1 LSTRIEK
8 MTTKHPANAT
18 SVTDLSAATAQVT
31 AQAADLLVDIP
42 SGVAAPPPGKRRTP
56 TPLRAAIVT
65 RPPLD
70 GATTPRLGPTRVV
83 PYLAR
88 LMAVSSLAAIGLY
101 LLRIALPG
109 PNIVH
114 GPTWVPAAFAAAGLL
129 LSMLL
134 FLLPQRLQRT
144 AVLFVA
150 QVAGLAILT
159 GAIAYHGPAS
169 GFGSFYFLILSV
181 PMVFYPLPWA
191 LAMATLTALG
201 SLLPLLTQPRVD
213 INTVLAQAVVEIP
226 LYFIITVLSNRM
238 IDRRREQWLESL
250 PHARQE
256 RELAVIQRLAL
267 VIAGSHDVPTI
278 ARTVVEG
285 LVSSFGYQ
293 YVAVYLRDGGVLRLI
308 SQHGYNRPLSEIPL
322 NHGICGQALE
332 QGKTILVRDAA
343 LEPEYIFM
351 ESHARC
357 GVFCPIMRENRA
369 LGIITIE
376 SKTPQDL
383 GSADVSLL
391 QTLAGP
397 VGVALENAGL
407 LQDWRDRGNRLAAV
421 NRVAQA
427 VAAHLDLQ
435 DVLIAA
441 LEGID
446 QLVPTTWA
454 SLTLLDNEG
463 KALDVAAANMKG
475 APSPIPIGR
484 RVPVDDSSFG
494 DVTRGGATLI
504 HNLSLTC
511 RHVEERALF
520 DSGIRSCMIVPLR
533 VESRVVGT
541 LNLGAMERD
550 AFTPTHKSMVEGL
563 APHLSGAVHNAQ
575 LYRQT
580 KYFAE
585 TDALTGLYNL
595 RTFYQHLRRMLSVSG
610 NGRPQPL
617 AVCMM
622 DLDLFKSFN
631 DAYGHGAGDEV
642 VREAA
647 QLIVS
652 HLRPGDLAARYG
664 GDEFVLVLKGVG
676 PQQSSAILQRIC
688 QSIGRH
694 RFKPQRQE
702 DAQPTEAKGLVI
714 LTASAGIAH
723 CPADTRDAEL
733 LVQLADTALYEAK
746 RRGRNRV
753 VVYVPDMATEIAETQ
768 EEQAP
773 PTVDLREARI
783 QQNDYLAAVYAL
795 ASAIEAR
802 DGYTHGH
809 SERVAHY
816 AVRLGEAAGLSER
829 EIAALRVAGL
839 LHDIGKIHVPSHI
852 LHKAGKLAP
861 EEWEIMRRHPSEGRN
876 ILLPIRDFAR
886 VWPMVESHHENWDG
900 SGYPHALKGRD
911 IPLGGRILHIAD
923 TYEVMTMA
931 GRSYQRAPKTPD
943 EAMAELR
950 KWGGKMFDP
959 ELVELFVRDV
969 IGTV

>member
-1 LSTRIEK
+1 
-8 MTTKHPANAT
+8 MTAKNPANAS
-18 SVTDLSAATAQVT
+18 SVSELSTATAQIT
-31 AQAADLLVDIP
+31 AQAAELLADIP
-42 SGVAAPPPGKRRTP
+42 TGVDAPPQGKRRNIAP
-56 TPLRAAIVT
+56 DRAAIVT
-65 RPPLD
+65 RPPLEASAKPKV
-70 GATTPRLGPTRVV
+70 GSSRVA

-88 LMAVSSLAAIGLY
+88 LMAVSWLAAIGLY
-101 LLRIALPG
+101 LLRISLPG
-109 PNIVH
+109 PGLYR
-114 GPTWVPAAFAAAGLL
+114 GPGWVPLAFAAGGAL
-129 LSMLL
+129 LSLIL
-134 FLLPQRLQRT
+134 FLLPQRWQRT

-159 GAIAYHGPAS
+159 GAIIYHGPTS
-169 GFGSFYFLILSV
+169 GFGNFYFLILSV

-191 LAMATLTALG
+191 LAMATLTSLG
-201 SLLPLLTQPRVD
+201 SLLPLLTPRPVD
-213 INTVLAQAVVEIP
+213 INAILAQAVVEIP
-226 LYFIITVLSNRM
+226 LYFIITILSNRM
-238 IDRRREQWLESL
+238 IDRRRVQWLESL

-278 ARTVVEG
+278 AQTVVEG

-293 YVAVYLRDGGVLRLI
+293 YVSIYLRDGAALRLI
-308 SQHGYNRPLSEIPL
+308 TQHGYSRTISELPLS
-322 NHGICGQALE
+322 HGICGHALE
-332 QGKTILVRDAA
+332 QGKAILVRDAA
-343 LEPEYIFM
+343 LEPDYVFM
-351 ESHARC
+351 ESNVRC

-383 GSADVSLL
+383 NSADVNLL

-435 DVLIAA
+435 AVLTAA

-446 QLVPTTWA
+446 QLVPTSWA
-454 SLTLLDNEG
+454 SLTLLNNDG
-463 KALDVAAANMKG
+463 QALDVAAASMKIG
-475 APSPIPIGR
+475 ASPIPVGR

-494 DVTRGGATLI
+494 DVTKSGTTFI

-533 VESRVVGT
+533 IENRVVGT
-541 LNLGAMERD
+541 LNLGATERD
-550 AFTPTHKSMVEGL
+550 AYSPTHKSMVEGL

-595 RTFYQHLRRMLSVSG
+595 RTFYQHMQRMLSTNT
-610 NGRPQPL
+610 NGRPAPL

-631 DAYGHGAGDEV
+631 DAYGHAAGDEV

-664 GDEFVLVLKGVG
+664 GDEFVLVLKGAG
-676 PQQSSAILQRIC
+676 PQQSSAIIQRIC
-688 QSIGRH
+688 QTIGRH

-702 DAQPTEAKGLVI
+702 EDPLPSTTKGSNKGLVI

-723 CPADTRDAEL
+723 CPGDTRDAEL

-753 VVYVPDMATEIAETQ
+753 VVYVPDLATEVAERQ

-773 PTVDLREARI
+773 PTVDLREGRI

-900 SGYPHALKGRD
+900 SGYPHALVSTD
-911 IPLGGRILHIAD
+911 IPQGGRILHIAD

-931 GRSYQRAPKTPD
+931 GRSYQRAPKTPE
-943 EAMAELR
+943 EAIAELR
-950 KWGGKMFDP
+950 KWSGKMFDP

-969 IGTV
+969 IGPA

>member
-1 LSTRIEK
+1 
-8 MTTKHPANAT
+8 MTAKNPANTA
-18 SVTDLSAATAQVT
+18 SVPDLSAATAHVT
-31 AQAADLLVDIP
+31 AQAADLLADLP
-42 SGVAAPPPGKRRTP
+42 SGVETPTQGKRRKKT
-56 TPLRAAIVT
+56 TDRAVMVT

-70 GATTPRLGPTRVV
+70 VSAKTGAASTRVA

-88 LMAVSSLAAIGLY
+88 LMAVSSLASIGLY
-101 LLRIALPG
+101 LLRVALPG
-109 PNIVH
+109 PGIYR
-114 GPTWVPAAFAAAGLL
+114 GPNWVPVAFATGGIL
-129 LSMLL
+129 LSLIL
-134 FLLPQRLQRT
+134 FVLPQRLQRT
-144 AVLFVA
+144 AVLFVG
-150 QVAGLAILT
+150 QVAGLTLLT
-159 GAIAYHGPAS
+159 GAITYHGAAS
-169 GFGSFYFLILSV
+169 GFGNFYFLMLSV

-191 LAMATLTALG
+191 LALATLTSLG
-201 SLLPLLTQPRVD
+201 SLLPLLIHQQGD
-213 INTVLAQAVVEIP
+213 INAILAQTVVEIP
-226 LYFIITVLSNRM
+226 LYFIITILSNRM

-278 ARTVVEG
+278 AQTVVEG

-293 YVAVYLRDGGVLRLI
+293 YVSIYLRDGAVMRLI
-308 SQHGYNRPLSEIPL
+308 FQQGYTRPISEIPL
-322 NHGICGQALE
+322 GHGIRGHALE
-332 QGKTILVRDAA
+332 TGKAILVRDAA
-343 LEPEYIFM
+343 LEPDYVFM
-351 ESHARC
+351 EPQVRC

-369 LGIITIE
+369 LGVITIE

-383 GSADVSLL
+383 SSADVSLL

-435 DVLIAA
+435 SVLTAA

-454 SLTLLDNEG
+454 ALTLLNNDG
-463 KALDVAAANMKG
+463 KALDVTAASMKTG
-475 APSPIPIGR
+475 NSPIPVGR

-494 DVTRGGATLI
+494 DVTKSGTTMI

-511 RHVEERALF
+511 RHIEERALF
-520 DSGIRSCMIVPLR
+520 DSGIRACMIVPLR
-533 VESRVVGT
+533 VEGRVVGT
-541 LNLGAMERD
+541 LNLGAIERD
-550 AFTPTHKSMVEGL
+550 AYTPTHKSMVEGL

-595 RTFYQHLRRMLSVSG
+595 RTFYQNLRRLLITPA
-610 NGRPQPL
+610 NGRPAPL

-631 DAYGHGAGDEV
+631 DAYGHASGDEV

-664 GDEFVLVLKGVG
+664 GDEFVLVLKGAG
-676 PQQSSAILQRIC
+676 PQQSSAIIQRIC

-694 RFKPQRQE
+694 RFTPQQQE
-702 DAQPTEAKGLVI
+702 ENPLATAANKSAKGLVI

-723 CPADTRDAEL
+723 CPSDTRDPEL
-733 LVQLADTALYEAK
+733 LVQLADAALYEAK

-753 VVYVPDMATEIAETQ
+753 VVYVPDLATDISDPQ

-795 ASAIEAR
+795 TSAIEAR

-816 AVRLGEAAGLSER
+816 AVRLGEAAGQSER

-852 LHKAGKLAP
+852 LHKAGKLEP
-861 EEWEIMRRHPSEGRN
+861 DEWEIMRRHPSEGRN

-900 SGYPHALKGRD
+900 SGYPNALTAYD

-943 EAMAELR
+943 EAIAELR
-950 KWGGKMFDP
+950 KWSGKMFDP

-969 IGTV
+969 VGTA